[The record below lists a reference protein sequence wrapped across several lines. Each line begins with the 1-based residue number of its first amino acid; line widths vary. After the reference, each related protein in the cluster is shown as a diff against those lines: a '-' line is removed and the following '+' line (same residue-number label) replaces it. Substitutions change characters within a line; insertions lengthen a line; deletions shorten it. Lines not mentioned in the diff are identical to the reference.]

1 MEHESRVADPQLSGH
16 SSPPSAPCSPP
27 PVFENRAPGVKERD
41 GQPALASHTAGTAQ
55 QHARAPHKPPQT
67 MQVHRTQAIP
77 KTSGRV
83 ELAEHLESRPSLT
96 WQRETSKTPINSTSS
111 SALREGIIIAARGTR
126 TAFVSG
132 QVGQQPHQR
141 NFNGG
146 AVPSMEANHEIDID
160 ASRKGQS
167 LATPPSSSW
176 DLRLADQDQSTNAQI
191 PVKEGRDSDPNT
203 SSTGFPTPANRS
215 PPDSDKD
222 FFVPQVVGESSRR
235 ASVAENASTTLRSS
249 PVPPCRNVS
258 PELTSVSENGSECSH
273 MSTASSASPSDLPTP
288 QLKLHHTFNP
298 PWMKKK
304 RKVKNSDFLPL
315 TFESSRDQVS
325 QPLRTSTWWR
335 KPPFHAGKLHNG
347 ASQGWE
353 PFRSLRSPLNTIS
366 SSTERFFTEK
376 NVGVK
381 VKSALLQAGIV
392 WPRIPK
398 DGDSIDLLRT
408 LLHASLKL
416 RWSAVLHASIE
427 HGPNVTFVTIDPL
440 REFQRIVEKHLRMAN
455 SVRATQLYFET
466 LRRNFGG
473 ATAKSAESTVT
484 FTDHVK
490 LESKYMGKLSGALH
504 LPTRFGAH
512 ESLDVFGLAPEL
524 RKERWVAELDRYGGT
539 SKPLIFRTKKP
550 GYVTAFLEL
559 WRERG
564 ERDMHLFY
572 SWCVVQ
578 IAARYASR
586 KLLVNFYGCED
597 CADLYHGAFCL
608 SKAYLLA
615 GNQIFQEYFDGLF
628 GDQAV
633 KSARLV
639 VSETVEAFALQ
650 IDAGPY
656 RDPNHTTLHGSSFNA
671 TNVILRY
678 FDPHFGLQKH
688 KWLGGLISH

>member
-1 MEHESRVADPQLSGH
+1 MSD
-16 SSPPSAPCSPP
+16 
-27 PVFENRAPGVKERD
+27 
-41 GQPALASHTAGTAQ
+41 
-55 QHARAPHKPPQT
+55 
-67 MQVHRTQAIP
+67 QV
-77 KTSGRV
+77 
-83 ELAEHLESRPSLT
+83 E
-96 WQRETSKTPINSTSS
+96 
-111 SALREGIIIAARGTR
+111 
-126 TAFVSG
+126 
-132 QVGQQPHQR
+132 QQPHQR

-160 ASRKGQS
+160 ASRKVQS
-167 LATPPSSSW
+167 LATPPFSSW
-176 DLRLADQDQSTNAQI
+176 DQRLADQDQSTNAQI

-249 PVPPCRNVS
+249 PVPPRPNVS
-258 PELTSVSENGSECSH
+258 PERTSVSENGSECSR
-273 MSTASSASPSDLPTP
+273 MSTAGSASPSDLPTP
-288 QLKLHHTFNP
+288 QTKLHRTFNP

-304 RKVKNSDFLPL
+304 RKAKNSDFLPL

-335 KPPFHAGKLHNG
+335 KPPFHAAKLHNG

-381 VKSALLQAGIV
+381 AFFRNQPVAVILCSLLVLVVAGVLLLLLGVLGGRLNGLREPAAVCRTEPCREYAQRLVASMNSTVNPCECFTRFVCDGWRRHSRLSVRESAFLSELRRMSYLLRSVPVPRKAQKPIQRAAAFYRSCDAVRRGDMDELPKVKSALLQAGVV

-427 HGPNVTFVTIDPL
+427 HGPNVTFVTLDPL

-466 LRRNFGG
+466 LRRGFGG

-484 FTDHVK
+484 FADHVK

-504 LPTRFGAH
+504 LPTRSGAH
-512 ESLDVFGLAPEL
+512 ESVDVFGLVPEL
-524 RKERWVAELDRYGGT
+524 SKERWVAELDLYGGT
-539 SKPLIFRTKKP
+539 SKPLIFLTKKP

-586 KLLVNFYGCED
+586 KLLVNFYG
-597 CADLYHGAFCL
+597 
-608 SKAYLLA
+608 
-615 GNQIFQEYFDGLF
+615 
-628 GDQAV
+628 
-633 KSARLV
+633 
-639 VSETVEAFALQ
+639 
-650 IDAGPY
+650 
-656 RDPNHTTLHGSSFNA
+656 
-671 TNVILRY
+671 
-678 FDPHFGLQKH
+678 
-688 KWLGGLISH
+688 W

>member
-1 MEHESRVADPQLSGH
+1 METGSCGL
-16 SSPPSAPCSPP
+16 
-27 PVFENRAPGVKERD
+27 
-41 GQPALASHTAGTAQ
+41 
-55 QHARAPHKPPQT
+55 
-67 MQVHRTQAIP
+67 MQVHRTQAIS
-77 KTSGRV
+77 KTSGR
-83 ELAEHLESRPSLT
+83 LEPKESLKSRPSMT

-111 SALREGIIIAARGTR
+111 SALREGISIAAHGTR
-126 TAFVSG
+126 TAFMSD
-132 QVGQQPHQR
+132 QVEQQPHQR

-160 ASRKGQS
+160 ASRKVQS
-167 LATPPSSSW
+167 LATPPFSSW
-176 DLRLADQDQSTNAQI
+176 DQRLADQDQSTNAQI

-249 PVPPCRNVS
+249 PVPPRPNVS
-258 PELTSVSENGSECSH
+258 PERTSVSENGSECSR
-273 MSTASSASPSDLPTP
+273 MSTAGSASPSDLPTP
-288 QLKLHHTFNP
+288 QTKLHRTFNP

-304 RKVKNSDFLPL
+304 RKAKNSDFLPL

-335 KPPFHAGKLHNG
+335 KPPFHAAKLHNG

-381 VKSALLQAGIV
+381 AFFRNQPVAVILCSLLVLVVAGVLLLLLGVLGGRLNGLREPAAVCRTEPCREYAQRLVASMNSTVNPCECFTRFVCDGWRRHSRLSVRESAFLSELRRMSYLLRSVPVPRKAQKPIQRAAAFYRSCDAVRRGDMDELPKVKSALLQAGVV

-427 HGPNVTFVTIDPL
+427 HGPNVTFVTLDPL

-466 LRRNFGG
+466 LRRGFGG

-484 FTDHVK
+484 FADHVK

-504 LPTRFGAH
+504 LPTRSGAH
-512 ESLDVFGLAPEL
+512 ESVDVFGLVPEL
-524 RKERWVAELDRYGGT
+524 SKERWVAELDLYGGT
-539 SKPLIFRTKKP
+539 SKPLIFLTKKP

-586 KLLVNFYGCED
+586 KLLVNFYG
-597 CADLYHGAFCL
+597 
-608 SKAYLLA
+608 
-615 GNQIFQEYFDGLF
+615 
-628 GDQAV
+628 
-633 KSARLV
+633 
-639 VSETVEAFALQ
+639 
-650 IDAGPY
+650 
-656 RDPNHTTLHGSSFNA
+656 
-671 TNVILRY
+671 
-678 FDPHFGLQKH
+678 
-688 KWLGGLISH
+688 W